1 MVCLQVQKFKVY
13 NVFLISLD
21 RGPGSLKTFAFW
33 DHVRPSH
40 PLDGIMLDLRSEGQ
54 GNFQPNLQSFRLNSE
69 GSNESNTWF

>member
-54 GNFQPNLQSFRLNSE
+54 GNFPAKSPKFQVEFGRVK
-69 GSNESNTWF
+69 